1 MRKIAA
7 FAFWC
12 LSFSTLAV
20 EVSKDEATL
29 AVGNWLATDA
39 ALGCSLGR
47 AVSASR
53 TGVTPGG
60 ARFHVLQ
67 LDGGGFVVTSA
78 DTTLEP
84 VVAFSSAGDFSEDD
98 RGPLWA
104 LLCSDLDAAA
114 PKAASRVRFAAAPSV
129 AEEKWAKLLTPKPLS
144 RLRLAAARES
154 VSDVRIAPLLKTT
167 WGQTTAGGRD
177 CYNLLTPKCY
187 YTGCVATAGA
197 QIMRYFEWPQNPIAA
212 FTNAYCTVDGTRVAL
227 TGEGGLYDWAKMPL
241 HPDGAT
247 TDAERLAIARLM
259 RDLGVACGM
268 DYESNGSAVGSYML
282 QRAWTT
288 VFGYASAQV
297 YTLSGDLP
305 LESVKRAL
313 ISNLDARL
321 PVELGITGANGG
333 HAIVGDGYGYSD
345 GTLYFHFNF
354 GWEGSSDAWYA
365 PPQMS
370 AGGYSF
376 TAVSTL
382 VYNIFPAREGS
393 HTIVSG
399 RVLDAKGRPVAG
411 AKVKSVD
418 FWNKELET
426 TTDAKGIYAL
436 VVPSAWY
443 YQSLPYDLTAEYEG
457 VTSEVLSLK
466 VRVCYSTVVNED
478 GTYLIDTS
486 PAPTVSNLID
496 QNLVLPIEVEEQP
509 PDPEPEVPEEPEEVP
524 EGTLIGDPFAYPIRL
539 TGASGEYL
547 LDDTA
552 KFSKEP
558 DEPLHS
564 LQNGR
569 YYPEARSAWFRW
581 TAPGGGEVTFRA
593 SSRRKVDSTTYIL
606 HAMIAAYQGEELATA
621 KRIALFDGLESDDST
636 AITLTVTQGE
646 AYRIV
651 VFAYANDPMSG
662 PYALSWQGNLTVL
675 PTTTQTTDVPVPH
688 AWIKAHYPHVTDFET
703 CALGRGANGRPVWE
717 SYLLGLDPTSPLS
730 DLRIVSFRL
739 LNGEPVVE
747 WNVTNRDIRALGYDY
762 RLKELDSDAAKL
774 YRLVVEPTASR

>member
-1 MRKIAA
+1 
-7 FAFWC
+7 
-12 LSFSTLAV
+12 
-20 EVSKDEATL
+20 
-29 AVGNWLATDA
+29 
-39 ALGCSLGR
+39 
-47 AVSASR
+47 
-53 TGVTPGG
+53 
-60 ARFHVLQ
+60 
-67 LDGGGFVVTSA
+67 
-78 DTTLEP
+78 
-84 VVAFSSAGDFSEDD
+84 
-98 RGPLWA
+98 
-104 LLCSDLDAAA
+104 
-114 PKAASRVRFAAAPSV
+114 
-129 AEEKWAKLLTPKPLS
+129 
-144 RLRLAAARES
+144 
-154 VSDVRIAPLLKTT
+154 
-167 WGQTTAGGRD
+167 
-177 CYNLLTPKCY
+177 
-187 YTGCVATAGA
+187 
-197 QIMRYFEWPQNPIAA
+197 MRYFEWPQKSIAA
-212 FTNAYCTVDGTRVAL
+212 FTNTYCTVDGTRVTL

-241 HPDGAT
+241 HPDGVT

-268 DYESNGSAVGSYML
+268 DYESDGSAVGSYML
-282 QRAWTT
+282 QLAWTT

-365 PPQMS
+365 PPQMN

-418 FWNKELET
+418 FWKKELET

-509 PDPEPEVPEEPEEVP
+509 PDPEPEVPEESEEVP

-539 TGASGEYL
+539 TGASGRCLVEE
-547 LDDTA
+547 TTS
-552 KFSKEP
+552 FTRETGEP
-558 DEPLHS
+558 FHS
-564 LQNGR
+564 LRQNGTHLQ
-569 YYPEARSAWFRW
+569 ELRSAWYLW
-581 TAPGGGEVTFRA
+581 SAPGNGMVTFA
-593 SSRRKVDSTTYIL
+593 VDCQVVKSDGSKQYVYP
-606 HAMIAAYQGEELATA
+606 MISAYQGNSLSRIERLAFSERVGA
-621 KRIALFDGLESDDST
+621 DDRMS
-636 AITLTVTQGE
+636 ITIDVVQGE
-646 AYRIV
+646 SYRLV
-651 VFAYANDPMSG
+651 VFAYAGDPCAV
-662 PYALSWQGNLTVL
+662 PYALS
-675 PTTTQTTDVPVPH
+675 
-688 AWIKAHYPHVTDFET
+688 
-703 CALGRGANGRPVWE
+703 
-717 SYLLGLDPTSPLS
+717 
-730 DLRIVSFRL
+730 
-739 LNGEPVVE
+739 
-747 WNVTNRDIRALGYDY
+747 
-762 RLKELDSDAAKL
+762 
-774 YRLVVEPTASR
+774 